1 MKNWRG
7 WAAIGAILM
16 MVVGVFQI
24 LSGIFGLV
32 NDQWIVQGYSGY
44 FLVDVTGLAVWY
56 IVIGAVLLFGGLY
69 VVRGATWARVVGVVA
84 ASLAIISQLFMLPV
98 HPIWSIVLLA
108 LYVLALI
115 GFVAMDGPLEP
126 EYDEPVVVA
135 EEPPVVPRARS
146 RSSSRG
152 EPVVAAPEPPWRRVD
167 ADRVRG
173 GTNGRPRRSRGL
185 FHSARSDGPPAP
197 RGTAGLFVLSR
208 VRRNRPGAGGRR

>member
-24 LSGIFGLV
+24 LSGIFGLF

-69 VVRGATWARVVGVVA
+69 VVRGAAWARVVGVVA

-108 LYVLALI
+108 IYVLALI

-126 EYDEPVVVA
+126 EYIDPVVAEEPPIVPAEEKPAAAAPEPPAAPAVEAPVVVA
-135 EEPPVVPRARS
+135 EEAPIVFTAETPVSPTTPPEA
-146 RSSSRG
+146 
-152 EPVVAAPEPPWRRVD
+152 
-167 ADRVRG
+167 
-173 GTNGRPRRSRGL
+173 
-185 FHSARSDGPPAP
+185 
-197 RGTAGLFVLSR
+197 
-208 VRRNRPGAGGRR
+208 

>member
-32 NDQWIVQGYSGY
+32 NDQWIVQGYNGY

-69 VVRGATWARVVGVVA
+69 VVRGAAWARIVGVVA

-98 HPIWSIVLLA
+98 HPIWSILLIA

-115 GFVAMDGPLEP
+115 GFVLMDRPLEP
-126 EYDEPVVVA
+126 KDDEIVPA
-135 EEPPVVPRARS
+135 EEKPVMQPGAEV
-146 RSSSRG
+146 
-152 EPVVAAPEPPWRRVD
+152 
-167 ADRVRG
+167 
-173 GTNGRPRRSRGL
+173 T
-185 FHSARSDGPPAP
+185 F
-197 RGTAGLFVLSR
+197 
-208 VRRNRPGAGGRR
+208 NRPEE

>member
-24 LSGIFGLV
+24 LSGIFGLF

-126 EYDEPVVVA
+126 EYVDPVVVAEGPPVGPASAEPVVVA
-135 EEPPVVPRARS
+135 EENPF
-146 RSSSRG
+146 
-152 EPVVAAPEPPWRRVD
+152 VAAPEPPV
-167 ADRVRG
+167 APAVEA
-173 GTNGRPRRSRGL
+173 PIV
-185 FHSARSDGPPAP
+185 SAAEPTVAPPEA
-197 RGTAGLFVLSR
+197 
-208 VRRNRPGAGGRR
+208 

>member
-24 LSGIFGLV
+24 LSGIFGLF
-32 NDQWIVQGYSGY
+32 NDQWIVLGYTGY

-69 VVRGATWARVVGVVA
+69 VVRGAAWARVVGVVA

-98 HPIWSIVLLA
+98 HPIWSIILLA

-126 EYDEPVVVA
+126 EYKEPVVA
-135 EEPPVVPRARS
+135 EEEPIAPVQPAPIVSTEPTPVVPV
-146 RSSSRG
+146 
-152 EPVVAAPEPPWRRVD
+152 E
-167 ADRVRG
+167 
-173 GTNGRPRRSRGL
+173 
-185 FHSARSDGPPAP
+185 
-197 RGTAGLFVLSR
+197 
-208 VRRNRPGAGGRR
+208 

>member
-24 LSGIFGLV
+24 ISGIFGLW
-32 NDQWIVQGYSGY
+32 NDQWIVQGYNGY

-56 IVIGAVLLFGGLY
+56 IVIGLVLLFGGLY
-69 VVRGATWARVVGVVA
+69 VVRGAAWARVVGVVA

-115 GFVAMDGPLEP
+115 GFVLMDGPLEP
-126 EYDEPVVVA
+126 ASDEIVLA
-135 EEPPVVPRARS
+135 EEKPIAPVEETPIV
-146 RSSSRG
+146 
-152 EPVVAAPEPPWRRVD
+152 
-167 ADRVRG
+167 
-173 GTNGRPRRSRGL
+173 
-185 FHSARSDGPPAP
+185 PPAEATVAP
-197 RGTAGLFVLSR
+197 PAE
-208 VRRNRPGAGGRR
+208 